1 MRSMLINLFG
11 RYTPVTY
18 QEWFYYVAADG
29 TVLQDYNDVVAP
41 GLAGVDWPWVMG
53 VLLFAIVLY
62 SLFRILGVF
71 FK

>member
-1 MRSMLINLFG
+1 MKSMLIELFG
-11 RYTPVTY
+11 EYTPVMFEQVSYIQTT
-18 QEWFYYVAADG
+18 ELGYVKV
-29 TVLQDYNDVVAP
+29 TNDVVAS

>member
-1 MRSMLINLFG
+1 MKSMIVDLFG

-18 QEWFYYVAADG
+18 QQFYSVTTAEG
-29 TVLQDYNDVVAP
+29 TVIQGYDDVVAA

-62 SLFRILGVF
+62 SLFRLLGVF

>member
-1 MRSMLINLFG
+1 MKDMIVSLFG
-11 RYTPVTY
+11 SYTPVTY
-18 QEWFYYVAADG
+18 TEYIYYTAADG
-29 TVLQDYNDVVAP
+29 SVVQDFNEIVAS

-53 VLLFAIVLY
+53 VFLFAIVLY